1 MPSDEAGS
9 PPGDGQ
15 QPRPVLGTPDDFKP
29 KDRPSGPRSLLAYI
43 VIGIIVAAIAGGW
56 GYVMVAFRGNPV
68 VSAQVIMFDASKPTS
83 AEITF
88 SVHKPA
94 DREATCRLRAVDTQ
108 HIEVGSRE
116 IDVPRGK
123 SDVAFTE
130 HLKTSAQATA
140 VHVQYCNLV

>member
-1 MPSDEAGS
+1 MPSDEVNGTAGG
-9 PPGDGQ
+9 PGA
-15 QPRPVLGTPDDFKP
+15 RPILGTPDDFEE
-29 KDRPSGPRSLLAYI
+29 RPAGPGRFLAYLI
-43 VIGIIVAAIAGGW
+43 IGAIVAIIAGGW
-56 GYVMVAFRGNPV
+56 GYVMVAARGNPEV
-68 VSAQVIMFDASKPTS
+68 RAEVIAFDASAPTS
-83 AEITF
+83 AQITF

-123 SDVAFTE
+123 SDLAFTE
-130 HLKTSAQATA
+130 RLKTSAQATA